1 MGCRWFGPR
10 ATPARHRRSA
20 VCGTELLP
28 TVAEHAAR
36 AGWRFFFYGGKEGVP
51 ELLAK
56 RLIARFPGLQ
66 IVGTHSPPFRPPTQ
80 REDDDLVA
88 EINAAQ
94 PDVVWVGLS
103 TPKQERWMA
112 AHLGRVHAPVLI
124 GVGAAFDL
132 HAGLSR
138 RAPRWMQRSGLEW
151 SYRMVT
157 EPRLVKRYL
166 TRNPRFVWKI
176 VRRRPRVLPRTRRPD
191 VRVSAVHDIHRFA
204 SKAELLR
211 EVARGKTVLHL
222 GAVGETLASPSSRA
236 AAAPQ
241 SVHAQLTAIAS
252 RCIGVDINKRRWT
265 RSGRRVSLTTSWPP
279 TRRRS
284 IDRR

>member
-1 MGCRWFGPR
+1 MISQDARTRVDVLGVCVDAIDMQIAVERIARWI
-10 ATPARHRRSA
+10 ATREQHYVCVTGVHGVMEAQDDAELLGIHNRSGMTTPDGMPLVWA
-20 VCGTELLP
+20 AHHAGASRTQRVCGTELLP

-56 RLIARFPGLQ
+56 RLTARFPGLQ
-66 IVGTHSPPFRPPTQ
+66 IVGTHSPPFRPPTP

-88 EINAAQ
+88 QINAAR
-94 PDVVWVGLS
+94 PDIVWVGLS

-112 AHLGRVHAPVLI
+112 AHVGRVDAPVLI

-151 SYRMVT
+151 AYRMFT

-176 VRRRPRVLPRTRRPD
+176 VRCRPRLLLP
-191 VRVSAVHDIHRFA
+191 H
-204 SKAELLR
+204 E
-211 EVARGKTVLHL
+211 
-222 GAVGETLASPSSRA
+222 
-236 AAAPQ
+236 AP
-241 SVHAQLTAIAS
+241 
-252 RCIGVDINKRRWT
+252 
-265 RSGRRVSLTTSWPP
+265 
-279 TRRRS
+279 
-284 IDRR
+284 